1 MYSKNFTGGEGASTL
16 AFGRRTVAPTLVVLP
31 AISTGSPAIYA
42 SQEIYHLA
50 YEWALAML
58 RPGGYELANRL
69 VLN

>member
-16 AFGRRTVAPTLVVLP
+16 VFDRSAITPALVVLP
-31 AISTGSPAIYA
+31 ASAPGVPAMQV
-42 SQEIYHLA
+42 SQEIYRLA

-58 RPGGYELANRL
+58 RPGGYELANRI

>member
-16 AFGRRTVAPTLVVLP
+16 AFDRSTVTPALVVLP
-31 AISTGSPAIYA
+31 AISPGIPTIQA
-42 SQEIYHLA
+42 SQEMYRLA

-58 RPGGYELANRL
+58 RPGGYELANRI

>member
-16 AFGRRTVAPTLVVLP
+16 AFGQRTVAPTVVVLP
-31 AISTGSPAIYA
+31 AISTGIYP